1 MGEHG
6 FLSGTIE
13 RAATRLR
20 FDRNELSG
28 SFGDIGTDFPLIVG
42 MIIAADLDVASTL
55 TMFGLMQ
62 ILTGVTYGLPMPA
75 QPLKAMAVMVIAQQ
89 AGSDLLYGGGLA
101 VGIIMLLLSATGLID
116 LIAKVVPKVV
126 IRGIQF
132 GLGLQLA
139 SLALRDY
146 VLSEGATGYVLAAS
160 AFAVTVLLIGNRRFP
175 PAPFII
181 LGGFVVAF
189 AFRVDFD
196 ALTRGL
202 GFEHPTLHV
211 PTGQDVWLGLLLL
224 GLPQI
229 PLSLGNSILATQQ
242 IAKDLFPQRSLSVRK
257 ISFTYAM
264 MNLINPFFS
273 GIPTCHGSGGM
284 AGHHA
289 FGGRTGGSVV
299 IYGLLYLVL
308 GLFCAGSFEQV
319 VHLFPKP
326 ILGVILLFEA
336 LALLALARDMMHSA
350 AKVSL
355 VFAIGLLAVNLP
367 YGYLVALVAGTLLAY
382 LSERGAT
389 SLISE
394 RR

>member
-264 MNLINPFFS
+264 MNVINPFFS

>member
-13 RAATRLR
+13 RAAARLR

-146 VLSEGATGYVLAAS
+146 VLSEGVAGYALAAS

-242 IAKDLFPQRSLSVRK
+242 IAKDLFPQRRLSVRK

-264 MNLINPFFS
+264 MNVINPFFS

>member
-146 VLSEGATGYVLAAS
+146 VLSEGVAGYVLAAS

>member
-1 MGEHG
+1 MGDSG
-6 FLSGTIE
+6 VVRGTIG
-13 RAATRLR
+13 RIASRLR

-28 SFGDIGTDFPLIVG
+28 AFGDIGTDFPLIVG
-42 MIIAADLDVASTL
+42 MIIAADLDAASTL

-75 QPLKAMAVMVIAQQ
+75 QPLKAMAVMVISQQ
-89 AGSDLLYGGGLA
+89 AGGNLLYGGGLA
-101 VGIIMLLLSATGLID
+101 VGVVMLVLAATGLID
-116 LIAKVVPKVV
+116 FVAKVVPKVV

-139 SLALRDY
+139 SLALKDY
-146 VLSEGATGYVLAAS
+146 VPSEGVGGYVLAAC

-175 PAPFII
+175 PAPLIV
-181 LGGFVVAF
+181 LGGFAVAF
-189 AFRVDFD
+189 AFRVDFN

-202 GFEHPTLHV
+202 GFEHPSLHA
-211 PTGQDVWLGLLLL
+211 PTGQDVWLGFLLL

-242 IAKDLFPQRSLSVRK
+242 ITTDLFPHRRLSVRK

-264 MNLINPFFS
+264 MNLINPLFS

-284 AGHHA
+284 AGHYA

-299 IYGLLYLVL
+299 IYGLLYLTMGV
-308 GLFCAGSFEQV
+308 FCAGSFEQI

-326 ILGVILLFEA
+326 ILGIILLFEA

-355 VFAIGLLAVNLP
+355 VFATGLLAVNLP
-367 YGYLVALVAGTLLAY
+367 YGYLVALVVGSLLAH
-382 LSERGAT
+382 LAERGTTRLVSERP
-389 SLISE
+389 
-394 RR
+394 